1 MGIYGFIPVRL
12 SIPPLDLGTSVPL
25 YKLPR
30 GEWFWPLCPGMVAWL
45 KWSMFGWIVVSIR
58 FYVSV
63 LNGFTIPIEYFT
75 DPPISVIGNK
85 IWYGCSIPVIRFIV
99 IIYPNWVAISF
110 VYYSRFLRPV
120 QKSIAL
126 LVFGS
131 IVLIA
136 FFNAFIC
143 LIFVVRNLMTFLTV
157 FLSLFLFLLWDY
169 TFTINGYVRNDFEMY
184 SALFYICCTFFLL
197 CIITINI
204 SLHLSVFGTYFFYL
218 RTVYIHNLFHHIE
231 VHILCCT
238 CAFINWM

>member
-1 MGIYGFIPVRL
+1 MFALLESSIMVTMGIYGFIPVRL

-110 VYYSRFLRPV
+110 FFIIVDFWGQFRNQLLCSCLVQLFWSRFSMPLFA
-120 QKSIAL
+120 S
-126 LVFGS
+126 
-131 IVLIA
+131 
-136 FFNAFIC
+136 
-143 LIFVVRNLMTFLTV
+143 
-157 FLSLFLFLLWDY
+157 FLS
-169 TFTINGYVRNDFEMY
+169 
-184 SALFYICCTFFLL
+184 
-197 CIITINI
+197 
-204 SLHLSVFGTYFFYL
+204 
-218 RTVYIHNLFHHIE
+218 
-231 VHILCCT
+231 
-238 CAFINWM
+238 